1 MRHLITI
8 NDKNYTVGINKR
20 QEIYDIIDEYMGN
33 EFAKYVDEYIG
44 ELEEKTNEKYW
55 KTHTD
60 EQTYE
65 EELNEMCSLLDELYG
80 CFNRIKQLAIDR
92 YKTMPEWGYIAE
104 NAMKLIERNR

>member
-20 QEIYDIIDEYMGN
+20 QEIYDIIDEYTGN

-44 ELEEKTNEKYW
+44 ELEEKPTNECIK
-55 KTHTD
+55 KLNT
-60 EQTYE
+60 TY
-65 EELNEMCSLLDELYG
+65 SLLDELYG
-80 CFNRIKQLAIDR
+80 YFNRIKQLAIDR

-104 NAMKLIERNR
+104 NGMKLIENNR

>member
-20 QEIYDIIDEYMGN
+20 QEIYDIIDEYTGN

-44 ELEEKTNEKYW
+44 ELEEKPTNECIK
-55 KTHTD
+55 KLNT
-60 EQTYE
+60 TY
-65 EELNEMCSLLDELYG
+65 SLLDELYG

-104 NAMKLIERNR
+104 NGMKLIENNR